1 MDRGF
6 SNHFTGKSP
15 DPVEDRG
22 LLRVGGGLALWFQK
36 TSNSHVAEKQAVDGC
51 SYSRAV
57 GLEYKIVVFCQE
69 VLLRIA
75 PLLPTAFC

>member
-15 DPVEDRG
+15 DPVENRG
-22 LLRVGGGLALWFQK
+22 LLRVGGGLALWFQEV
-36 TSNSHVAEKQAVDGC
+36 SNSRVAEKQAVEGY
-51 SYSRAV
+51 SYSRAM
-57 GLEYKIVVFCQE
+57 GLEYKMVVSCQG

-75 PLLPTAFC
+75 SLLPTAFC

>member
-22 LLRVGGGLALWFQK
+22 LLRVGGGLA
-36 TSNSHVAEKQAVDGC
+36 QAGHRQLDEPAQRV
-51 SYSRAV
+51 
-57 GLEYKIVVFCQE
+57 
-69 VLLRIA
+69 
-75 PLLPTAFC
+75 